1 MVATAGAAGA
11 AVSVPMRM
19 TSGSFRM
26 NLPTLNAEMKGT
38 DVRLVASLRPVI
50 GLVLALGSY
59 AVVLSGAGGAKPDGR
74 STALCATVGFLAG
87 FSERF
92 AQDMFVR
99 SGRGLEGVMG
109 DSPSSGPSAGI
120 SPPPGAQAGDAPG

>member
-1 MVATAGAAGA
+1 
-11 AVSVPMRM
+11 M
-19 TSGSFRM
+19 TTGSFRM

-50 GLVLALGSY
+50 GLVLALASY
-59 AVVLSGAGGAKPDGR
+59 AMVVGGLAPIDADR
-74 STALCATVGFLAG
+74 SPTAIYVAVGFLAG
-87 FSERF
+87 FTERF

-120 SPPPGAQAGDAPG
+120 SPPPGAQPDAAPAHGTP